1 MSDLLTA
8 DAAEDAAPTP
18 GPVPSRRRP
27 RDVVVGLV
35 FLAPALAGL
44 GVFVVFPLF
53 QAVFLS
59 TRGTDIVGNPSRSVG
74 LANFAALLT
83 PEFGQLLWQ
92 TFVFTAL
99 VVVGG
104 LVIPMALAV
113 PLAQRLPGMRL
124 FRTLFSLPFAYSAS
138 AAGVVWLLMLNP
150 AMSPIDWVLDGLG
163 VGSPGWTTSPGW
175 SLVTTAWVTLWMVSG
190 FNLLVLA
197 AALAGVD
204 EEVLEAARLDGATGW
219 RGFVSVVL
227 PMISPSVFFV
237 VVTTTL
243 TALQALGQVQVVT
256 DGGPNGTSATLV
268 YSIYNRAFQYGNSD
282 YGAASAQ
289 GLVLL
294 VVGVLLAVVQ
304 FGVIERRVHYR

>member
-1 MSDLLTA
+1 MSDTLV
-8 DAAEDAAPTP
+8 APP
-18 GPVPSRRRP
+18 ALDDPVPPRTPSKRP
-27 RDVVVGLV
+27 RDVVLGLAFV
-35 FLAPALAGL
+35 APALAGL
-44 GVFVVFPLF
+44 GVFVVFPLV
-53 QAVFLS
+53 QALYLS
-59 TRGTDIVGNPSRSVG
+59 TRGTDIVGDPTRSVG
-74 LANFAALLT
+74 LANFADLLT
-83 PEFGQLLWQ
+83 PEFGQVLVQ
-92 TFVFTAL
+92 TFAFTAI

-104 LVIPMALAV
+104 LAIPMALAV
-113 PLAQRLPGMRL
+113 PLAQRLPGMKV

-150 AMSPIDWVLDGLG
+150 AMSPINWVLEG
-163 VGSPGWTTSPGW
+163 VGIAAPGWTTSPGW
-175 SLVTTAWVTLWMVSG
+175 ALVTTAWVTLWMTSG

-204 EEVLEAARLDGATGW
+204 DEVLEAARLDGATGW
-219 RGFVSVVL
+219 RGFVRVTI

-256 DGGPNGTSATLV
+256 DGGPNGSTATLV
-268 YSIYNRAFQYGNSD
+268 YSIYDHAFHNGNSQ

-289 GLVLL
+289 GVVLL
-294 VVGVLLAVVQ
+294 VIGVLLAVLQ

>member
-1 MSDLLTA
+1 MSDTL
-8 DAAEDAAPTP
+8 AP
-18 GPVPSRRRP
+18 PSRVEDPPVVRSRTRRP
-27 RDVVVGLV
+27 RDLLLGLV

-53 QAVFLS
+53 QAIFLS
-59 TRGTDIVGNPSRSVG
+59 TRGTDIVGNPTTSVG
-74 LANFAALLT
+74 LANFTALFSAQ
-83 PEFGQLLWQ
+83 FGRLLWQ
-92 TFVFTAL
+92 TFLFTL
-99 VVVGG
+99 IVVAGG

-113 PLAQRLPGMRL
+113 PLSQRLPGMRV

-138 AAGVVWLLMLNP
+138 AAGVVWLLMLDP
-150 AMSPIDWVLDGLG
+150 SMSPIDWVLDGIGL
-163 VGSPGWTTSPGW
+163 GSPGWTTSPGW
-175 SLVTTAWVTLWMVSG
+175 ALFTTAWVTLWMVSG

-219 RGFVSVVL
+219 PGFRRVVL

-256 DGGPNGTSATLV
+256 DGGPNGASATIV
-268 YSIYNRAFQYGNSD
+268 YSIYDHAFHNGNSQYGT
-282 YGAASAQ
+282 ASAQ